1 MGLEMSR
8 LKITLMIV
16 NTMFVMCEAQC
27 PANKI
32 ENPPETD
39 RSYSSVRVGNNISM
53 LDSSQTWCNGN
64 SLVSSAWITIDLKF
78 KGLWWVLPYKVKTI

>member
-32 ENPPETD
+32 ENPLKQID
-39 RSYSSVRVGNNISM
+39 RIHLSELVTISPCWTQVKHGVM
-53 LDSSQTWCNGN
+53 
-64 SLVSSAWITIDLKF
+64 VI
-78 KGLWWVLPYKVKTI
+78 LWFHPRG